1 MANEKQRES
10 DFDGFS
16 LEIVCRGITNLQD
29 NLSKLSHQQIMQ
41 ELETIKM
48 WLINKDERN
57 TNRVD

>member
-16 LEIVCRGITNLQD
+16 LEVVCRGITNLQQD
-29 NLSKLSHQQIMQ
+29 LSKLSHQQIMQ

>member
-10 DFDGFS
+10 DLDGFS
-16 LEIVCRGITNLQD
+16 LEIVCKGITNLQED
-29 NLSKLSHQQIMQ
+29 LSKLSHQQIMQ

-57 TNRVD
+57 TDRAD